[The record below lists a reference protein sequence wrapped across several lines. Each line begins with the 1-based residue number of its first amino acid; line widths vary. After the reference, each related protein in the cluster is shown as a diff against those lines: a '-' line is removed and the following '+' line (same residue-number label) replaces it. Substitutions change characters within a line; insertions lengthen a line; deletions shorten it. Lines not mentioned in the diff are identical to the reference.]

1 MDSFKSVN
9 FNIEEELLPTNIGSI
24 DTILGGGIPV
34 GRVTE
39 IYGQAGVG
47 KTQLCLQ
54 LCANVELL
62 NEQSVYL
69 DCHGG
74 FNSKRLYDIC
84 NASHRT
90 ANKRVFK
97 IGKSCLDNIFYKR
110 IDNLDQMTHA
120 LDDLVT
126 GILPNSHVK
135 LLIIDSIA
143 FHFRY
148 SMLDANSDMN
158 SLLHGV
164 VQKLNILAY
173 KWKMAV
179 IVTNQMTTRSA
190 GSSDVSTGGDLI
202 PALGESWSH
211 SCTTSIQLNFVHV
224 ETSQNKKNIVRE
236 VNIMKS
242 PLVKY
247 PSKAF
252 FTISEEGVRDLDFLK
267 KA

>member
-1 MDSFKSVN
+1 MIDVYDDLKNTNLWNEFHLLKN
-9 FNIEEELLPTNIGSI
+9 FRQILLIH
-24 DTILGGGIPV
+24 LGGGIPV

-54 LCANVELL
+54 LCANVGILEGLKG
-62 NEQSVYL
+62 QSVYL

-90 ANKRVFK
+90 ANKRIFK

-135 LLIIDSIA
+135 LLIID
-143 FHFRY
+143 R
-148 SMLDANSDMN
+148 
-158 SLLHGV
+158 
-164 VQKLNILAY
+164 
-173 KWKMAV
+173 
-179 IVTNQMTTRSA
+179 
-190 GSSDVSTGGDLI
+190 
-202 PALGESWSH
+202 
-211 SCTTSIQLNFVHV
+211 
-224 ETSQNKKNIVRE
+224 
-236 VNIMKS
+236 
-242 PLVKY
+242 
-247 PSKAF
+247 
-252 FTISEEGVRDLDFLK
+252 
-267 KA
+267 

>member
-1 MDSFKSVN
+1 MMISN
-9 FNIEEELLPTNIGSI
+9 FFLKYTNLRNEFHLLKNFRQILSI
-24 DTILGGGIPV
+24 HLGGGIPV

-135 LLIIDSIA
+135 LLIID
-143 FHFRY
+143 RY
-148 SMLDANSDMN
+148 
-158 SLLHGV
+158 V
-164 VQKLNILAY
+164 VLC
-173 KWKMAV
+173 M
-179 IVTNQMTTRSA
+179 
-190 GSSDVSTGGDLI
+190 
-202 PALGESWSH
+202 
-211 SCTTSIQLNFVHV
+211 
-224 ETSQNKKNIVRE
+224 
-236 VNIMKS
+236 
-242 PLVKY
+242 
-247 PSKAF
+247 
-252 FTISEEGVRDLDFLK
+252 
-267 KA
+267 